1 MSYEPPASPVT
12 SASDARFAA
21 QMRQLEEASRP
32 LTKEEQRERE
42 RLRWL
47 QRANPGVLLPAL
59 HARLIENTRKARAIE
74 EAESHHPGQLAV
86 QDPIHNPDPTVIARR
101 AIASRNANRHI
112 PADPNG
118 YIDQPYPGP
127 ASGPGRH
134 PRASAP
140 EAQMIDA
147 PWRRNA
153 RW

>member
-1 MSYEPPASPVT
+1 
-12 SASDARFAA
+12 
-21 QMRQLEEASRP
+21 MRQLEEASRP

-47 QRANPGVLLPAL
+47 QRANPGVLLTAL
-59 HARLIENTRKARAIE
+59 HARLIANARRAQTIE
-74 EAESHHPGQLAV
+74 EAETTRANPIKV
-86 QDPIHNPDPTVIARR
+86 QDTIHNPDPTVIARR

-127 ASGPGRH
+127 ASGPGRY